1 MNQKKF
7 DGPSFV
13 NPSHTSQSLNQGN
26 TYQTPKVNY
35 NNTTNTSQM
44 KGESSEVK
52 NKKGPRGGWEDDFGP
67 DSQINTGEK
76 KNTFMKPNPSKQN
89 STKSQEHISINN
101 PNTALNHNPS
111 NEYSSQNYWDVENS
125 KKLQNSTLSIDY
137 ETKLID
143 SILIPTGVTIKPSE
157 SQIKDFLKRLKNL
170 NKQIVLKI
178 LLERL
183 NSYELM
189 TSSDQIKVLQVSL
202 NKLKYFNL

>member
-35 NNTTNTSQM
+35 SNSTKTSQM
-44 KGESSEVK
+44 KSESSEVK
-52 NKKGPRGGWEDDFGP
+52 NKKGPRGAWEDDFGP
-67 DSQINTGEK
+67 ESQINTGGK
-76 KNTFMKPNPSKQN
+76 KNSFMKPNQSIQN
-89 STKSQEHISINN
+89 NTKSHEQITINN
-101 PNTALNHNPS
+101 HKTVLNHNTS

-125 KKLQNSTLSIDY
+125 KKLQNSTLSIEY

-143 SILIPTGVTIKPSE
+143 GILIPTGVTIKPSE
-157 SQIKDFLKRLKNL
+157 SQIKDFLKRLKTL

-183 NSYELM
+183 NSHKLM

-202 NKLKYFNL
+202 NKINYFNF